1 MTRPASLR
9 AGSKRS
15 LALCIRKTPFWTPT
29 ITACWLSVALCTV
42 CIYANVIRS
51 LLTEWCVATGQI
63 PDTQYGFYPGPD
75 TQYGFYPGRNTFLPM
90 FILRHL
96 QHAAQTI
103 KPNGSPRLH
112 ATFIDFK
119 QAYDTIPRDAL
130 LWKHLRRTCM
140 PAPLLSVIQDM
151 YNRDEYVLKDG
162 DKTAC
167 VHPTCGVKQGSP
179 CPPCFFPFT

>member
-1 MTRPASLR
+1 M
-9 AGSKRS
+9 
-15 LALCIRKTPFWTPT
+15 
-29 ITACWLSVALCTV
+29 ALCTV
-42 CIYANVIRS
+42 CMPMLFACCLLSGVWQLVRS
-51 LLTEWCVATGQI
+51 LTPNLVF
-63 PDTQYGFYPGPD
+63 TQ
-75 TQYGFYPGRNTFLPM
+75 PGRDTLQPM

-96 QHAAQTI
+96 QHAARTI
-103 KPNGSPRLH
+103 KPNESPRLH
-112 ATFIDFK
+112 AALINFE
-119 QAYDTIPRDAL
+119 QAYDTIPRYA